1 MNRRA
6 FLARVF
12 TVAAAASTFALGPIP
27 DFRKPLRACPYCGY
41 KGNSVL
47 GGRSADIGRVH
58 HDSIQ
63 CRRCL
68 SIYIKDGPRRDESTG
83 ALIP

>member
-6 FLARVF
+6 FMARVF
-12 TVAAAASTFALGPIP
+12 TVTGRRPATFALGPIP

-47 GGRSADIGRVH
+47 GGRSANNGRVH

-63 CRRCL
+63 CRH
-68 SIYIKDGPRRDESTG
+68 
-83 ALIP
+83 